1 MKKYTVKPNEDL
13 GSIAKKFW
21 LPSWKYL
28 YELNKDVI
36 GDNPDLLKEGTKLQI
51 PQWDS
56 TSGDE
61 KIKEKNAEPF
71 EYCNGL
77 RYAYPWVPF
86 SFSIADEK
94 GDKIPDFDKERELLV
109 WNYKT
114 KQTILK
120 DKIKVSDSFEKLLP
134 MSDDII
140 VGIDGFPMERNGKRH
155 FHPNDDFNEGQR

>member
-36 GDNPDLLKEGTKLQI
+36 GDNPDLLKPGTKLKI

-61 KIKEKNAEPF
+61 KIREKGAEPYG
-71 EYCNGL
+71 YCNGL
-77 RYAYPWVPF
+77 RYMYPWAPYSV
-86 SFSIADEK
+86 SLKKNDDDLYTDKNSNDEMSPQY
-94 GDKIPDFDKERELLV
+94 DKEKKYTIQDSEGKKIYAEGNIKDAEQLELLIPDDPDAK
-109 WNYKT
+109 
-114 KQTILK
+114 LK
-120 DKIKVSDSFEKLLP
+120 
-134 MSDDII
+134 
-140 VGIDGFPMERNGKRH
+140 IDGIQF
-155 FHPNDDFNEGQR
+155 D